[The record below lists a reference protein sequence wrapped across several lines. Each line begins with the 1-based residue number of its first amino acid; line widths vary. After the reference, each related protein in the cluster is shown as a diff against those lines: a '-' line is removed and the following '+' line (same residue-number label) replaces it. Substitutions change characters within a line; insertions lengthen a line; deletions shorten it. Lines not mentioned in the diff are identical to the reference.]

1 MNFYIHKLNFQP
13 DQIKKQNVLILK
25 KKPLNLHF
33 RLVLISSKGMNTE
46 VWLRISFWSSCMS
59 SNTCFLGSNLLT
71 MAEGH
76 SSTDYS
82 LESVLSSWS

>member
-33 RLVLISSKGMNTE
+33 CLVLISSKGMNTE
-46 VWLRISFWSSCMS
+46 VWLRISF
-59 SNTCFLGSNLLT
+59 
-71 MAEGH
+71 
-76 SSTDYS
+76 
-82 LESVLSSWS
+82 